1 MQRKYE
7 KTTSAK
13 GPSKRRARTRLSI
26 RSSRLGATCW
36 LVPRTNATSAMEL
49 SEVVPFF
56 PVAPPLCSW
65 KMLPDSKS
73 KRYPICVD
81 VYEASRVFFIRS
93 AITCWE
99 KPWPR
104 NLVMTLWYTS
114 AGIVESKAEASNEKN
129 RLWCANIKKMAHPF
143 ETWRKWA
150 MFKSRVVSK
159 KTGFSVH
166 GFPSW
171 ILI

>member
-1 MQRKYE
+1 
-7 KTTSAK
+7 
-13 GPSKRRARTRLSI
+13 
-26 RSSRLGATCW
+26 
-36 LVPRTNATSAMEL
+36 
-49 SEVVPFF
+49 
-56 PVAPPLCSW
+56 
-65 KMLPDSKS
+65 
-73 KRYPICVD
+73 
-81 VYEASRVFFIRS
+81 
-93 AITCWE
+93 
-99 KPWPR
+99 
-104 NLVMTLWYTS
+104 VMTLWYTS